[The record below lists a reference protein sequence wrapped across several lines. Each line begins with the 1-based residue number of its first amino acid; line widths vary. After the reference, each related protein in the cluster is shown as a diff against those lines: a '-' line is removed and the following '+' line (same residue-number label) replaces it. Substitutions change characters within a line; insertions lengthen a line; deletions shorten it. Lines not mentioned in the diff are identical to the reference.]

1 LRLDS
6 DPMTHRDYSAELPN
20 ILATMMDVFYRTD
33 AEGKVIIVTPS
44 VQELLGYTSGELLG
58 TPLADLYEN
67 PELRTELLHRLQE
80 HGGRYKGFEAAL
92 RHKDGSRVWVSSNI
106 QFLYD
111 DNGEVSGVQG
121 MVRDITQHKL
131 TEENLRKSE
140 QKFRAII
147 DHMLDIY
154 YRTDAEGKLIMA
166 SPSCKE
172 LLGYS
177 QEELLG
183 TRLSDLYV
191 DPSTREIFMQK
202 LVEQG
207 GKYYGFENSLRRKD
221 GSEIWAVASSQF
233 YFDDAGN
240 IAGVE
245 GIVRD
250 ITRRKQMEDAL
261 RESEQ
266 KQRTIFENMMD
277 TYVRTDRKGIVV
289 MVSPSVEKLL
299 GYTPGEVIGKP
310 LRNFYSIPESRDTFL
325 RLLEES
331 GGHYYGYEVLMS
343 RKDGESI
350 WVLIN
355 AQFYHDEEGEVAG
368 VEALGRN
375 ISELKEAEEQLLK
388 AKENA
393 EAANSAKTE
402 FLSNMSHELRTP
414 LNAILGF
421 SSLLINYNHEP
432 LPDKVN
438 EFLDNIHDAGL
449 HLSSL
454 IDQILD
460 LAKIEAGK
468 ANLDLQPV
476 ALDRILDDC
485 ARLMRPLA
493 VQHRVKLGFEIY
505 HCQDQGHQVYVSADP
520 LRLRQVM
527 INLVSNAIKYNV
539 ENGRTNISCQ
549 VADGKVMVSVEDTG
563 IGIPRHQQAEV
574 FMPFTRA
581 HKECNVEG
589 SGIGLAVT
597 QKNLELMGSTI
608 HLDSEPGQGS
618 RFWFEL
624 ELVEAPALETVSQ
637 RPAVE
642 LPQSPLNISV
652 LYVEDNP
659 IGMRLMEEVIK
670 TLPGV
675 SFYGATSGEQGYR
688 LAQEV
693 VPNLIFMDINLP
705 DISGIDVMQRL
716 RSQPK
721 TRTIPI
727 IALSASALEEDVQ
740 RGLEAGFLHYLR
752 KPCEPD
758 EIIRLVTE
766 LATAASVQESLH
778 S

>member
-1 LRLDS
+1 MQMMS
-6 DPMTHRDYSAELPN
+6 DTDYSAELPN

-33 AEGKVIIVTPS
+33 VDGRIIMATPS
-44 VQELLGYTSGELLG
+44 CEDLFGYAPEELLG
-58 TPLADLYEN
+58 TKVAELYEN
-67 PELRTELLHRLQE
+67 PEQREGLLQRLNSE
-80 HGGRYKGFEAAL
+80 GGRVKGMTARL
-92 RHKDGSRVWVSSNI
+92 RHKDGSTVWVSSNV
-106 QFLYD
+106 QYYYD
-111 DNGEVSGVQG
+111 ADGQVAGVEG
-121 MVRDITQHKL
+121 MVRDITQQVE
-131 TEENLRKSE
+131 TERSLRKSE

-166 SPSCKE
+166 SPSCHE
-172 LLGYS
+172 LLGYAPG
-177 QEELLG
+177 ELLG

-191 DPSTREIFMQK
+191 DPSTRDTFMQK
-202 LVEQG
+202 LIEQG

-233 YFDDAGN
+233 YYDDAGN

-250 ITRRKQMEDAL
+250 ITQRKQMEDAL
-261 RESEQ
+261 RESEH
-266 KQRTIFENMMD
+266 KLRTIFENMMD
-277 TYVRTDRKGIVV
+277 TYVRTDREGVVV

-299 GYTPGEVIGKP
+299 GYRSDEVIGRP
-310 LRNFYSIPESRDTFL
+310 LREFYAIPESRDTFL
-325 RLLEES
+325 RMLEEND
-331 GGHYYGYEVLMS
+331 GHFYGYEVLMTH
-343 RKDGESI
+343 KDGQPI
-350 WVLIN
+350 WVMIN
-355 AQFYHDEEGEVAG
+355 AQFYYDEDGEIAG

-375 ISELKEAEEQLLK
+375 ISELKEAEVQLLQ

-393 EAANSAKTE
+393 EAANRAKTE

-421 SSLLINYNHEP
+421 SSLLINYKQEP

-460 LAKIEAGK
+460 LAKIEAGR
-468 ANLDLQPV
+468 ANLDLQSI
-476 ALDRILDDC
+476 ALGKLLEDSVKLI
-485 ARLMRPLA
+485 RPLA
-493 VQHRVKLGFEIY
+493 AQHRIRLHLDIEACHDDGR
-505 HCQDQGHQVYVSADP
+505 GVYVSADI

-527 INLVSNAIKYNV
+527 INLISNAIKYNT
-539 ENGRTNISCQ
+539 ENGWISVRCRDNGQ
-549 VADGKVMVSVEDTG
+549 RLRVEVEDSG
-563 IGIPRHQQAEV
+563 IGIAKEQQEEI

-581 HKECNVEG
+581 HLGHNAEG

-597 QKNLELMGSTI
+597 QKNLELMGSQI
-608 HLDSEPGQGS
+608 HLDSEPGRGS

-624 ELVEAPALETVSQ
+624 QRVKPPALSKASVDT
-637 RPAVE
+637 AVME
-642 LPQSPLNISV
+642 PQAPLGISV

-675 SFYGATSGEQGYR
+675 TFYGAESGEAGYS
-688 LAQEV
+688 LAREV
-693 VPNLIFMDINLP
+693 SPDLIFMDINLP
-705 DISGIDVMQRL
+705 DISGIEVMQRL
-716 RSQPK
+716 RSEPE
-721 TRTIPI
+721 TRDIPV
-727 IALSASALEEDVQ
+727 IALSASALDEDVR

-752 KPCEPD
+752 KPCEPE
-758 EIIRLVTE
+758 EIIRLVTG
-766 LATAASVQESLH
+766 LAGTTPLRQSQIR
-778 S
+778 